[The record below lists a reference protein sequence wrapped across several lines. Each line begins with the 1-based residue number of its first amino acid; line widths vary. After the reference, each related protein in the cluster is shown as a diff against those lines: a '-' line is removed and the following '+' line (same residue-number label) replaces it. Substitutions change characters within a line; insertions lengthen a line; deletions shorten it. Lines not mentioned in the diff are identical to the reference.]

1 MVYMSCSVNA
11 PNKQSIEYGDPYG
24 RLFRN
29 ELAAAGL
36 AVATCRGSIVEP
48 LPVMS
53 SSQRPLILIAD
64 DNEDNRELYASYL
77 RANGY
82 GVVKARDGAEAIA
95 IARARKPALVVL
107 DLHMPRVDGLRA
119 ARVIRR
125 DATIRATP
133 ILVVTADDTHQ
144 QDALDAGANAVC
156 LKPYTPDALLN
167 HIEEMLSVSAD
178 ID

>member
-1 MVYMSCSVNA
+1 
-11 PNKQSIEYGDPYG
+11 
-24 RLFRN
+24 
-29 ELAAAGL
+29 
-36 AVATCRGSIVEP
+36 
-48 LPVMS
+48 MS